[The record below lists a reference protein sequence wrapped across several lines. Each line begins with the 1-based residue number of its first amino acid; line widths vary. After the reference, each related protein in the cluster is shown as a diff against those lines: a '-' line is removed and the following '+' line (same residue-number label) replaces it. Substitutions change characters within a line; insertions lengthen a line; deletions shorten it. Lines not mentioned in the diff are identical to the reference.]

1 MKEVILTVGCPG
13 SGKTTWAKEYART
26 NSGVIFNRDD
36 MRLSMFGFDAR
47 NEYKYTKAREKSVTS
62 SQFAS
67 ALATLSIE
75 GVKCLIVADTNLN
88 SSTRQKWKDFCDE
101 HGFKLTEVP
110 FHEPLHVLFERNF
123 HRGKDAVPLQ
133 VIRDMYQKM
142 RTYMGEEIK
151 FNRELPKA
159 IIYDL
164 DGTLALND
172 HRSPY
177 DLEKLSDDAPNTMVI
192 QHLWAMQAQGYK
204 IITCSG
210 RESGTKDEPL
220 KYKVSTLDWLRDQG
234 IHTDAHYQRRQG
246 DSRKDAIVKRE
257 LLTMISTEYYPVL
270 AVDDRTQ
277 VVEMW
282 RSVGIECWQVNTGD
296 F

>member
-1 MKEVILTVGCPG
+1 MKELILTIGAPG
-13 SGKTTWAKEYART
+13 SGKSTWAKEYARN
-26 NSGVIFNRDD
+26 NSGVVFNRDD
-36 MRLSMFGFDAR
+36 MRLSMFGVENR
-47 NEYKYTKAREKSVTS
+47 NEYKYTKAREKAVSVA
-62 SQFAS
+62 QFAS
-67 ALATLSIE
+67 ALATIHCS

-88 SSTRQKWKDFCDE
+88 PNTRKAWADFCSE

-123 HRGKDAVPLQ
+123 YRGKDAVPLQ
-133 VIRDMYQKM
+133 VIRDMHQKM
-142 RTYMGEEIK
+142 REYMGDKIE
-151 FNRELPKA
+151 FNPELPRA

-164 DGTLALND
+164 DGTLAIND

-177 DLEKLSDDAPNTMVI
+177 DLEKLSGDAPNKMVI
-192 QHLWAMQAQGYK
+192 EHLWAMQSQGYK

-210 RESGTKDEPL
+210 REGGTKDEPL
-220 KYKVSTLDWLRDQG
+220 KYRVSTLEWLREQG
-234 IHTDAHYQRRQG
+234 ISTDAHYQRNQG

-257 LLTMISTEYYPVL
+257 LLTEIALEYNPVL